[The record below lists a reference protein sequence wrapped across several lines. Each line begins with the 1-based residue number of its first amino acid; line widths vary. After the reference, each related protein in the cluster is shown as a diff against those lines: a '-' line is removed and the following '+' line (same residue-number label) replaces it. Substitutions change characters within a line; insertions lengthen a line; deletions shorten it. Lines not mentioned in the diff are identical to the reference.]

1 MMETTRMAVPL
12 LALAAGCACLP
23 GQAAELGL
31 ARIFSDHAVLQRDQP
46 IAVWGTADA
55 GRKLAV
61 TLGGRTV
68 NGSADAHGKWKIQL
82 PPQPAG
88 GPYTLTVTSGAQTV
102 SRADILVGD
111 VYLCSGQSN
120 MEFAQHQATNAIG
133 ATYAGRNETLRFL
146 NVPKNSTAAP
156 QDELKG
162 PVEWKVVTPETVGDA
177 SAVCYYMAR
186 SLQGSYKVPVGFVN
200 ASWGGTTIQGWIGG
214 ESLRTLGDYKA
225 GVAAVAQ
232 FGADTAAGMRAE
244 EARNEA
250 WWRAHDPAATAQRAW
265 IAPGFDDSAWPTVT
279 PAGSWKDSGLAGF
292 KDFDGVA
299 WYRTTVTLTQA
310 QAQAANMLHLGP
322 VDTYDT
328 TWVNGVRVGGA
339 STSWMW
345 RDYAVP
351 AGVFRP
357 GRNVIAMRVLSG
369 GQGGG
374 LSGAP
379 SSRTIGLADGQ
390 AIPLPAAWKVQR
402 GSALKGLS
410 VPPAPWDVPTSLTTL
425 YNGMIAPL
433 VGYKFKL
440 AAWYQGESNAGA
452 AQEYRTLLP
461 MLMRDW
467 RQRFGQ
473 PALPFF
479 VVQLTSFGSPAKAP
493 GQSGWA
499 ELRDA
504 QAYAVANDAHAG
516 LAVTLDVGDRFDIH
530 PTQKTIVGERLARA
544 ARAVAYGE
552 KTVPGS
558 PTAVSARRTGNDI
571 VIAYKDTG
579 GGLATYSSDRAIG
592 FEVCAGTACRY
603 AEARVAGDTV
613 VLPGA
618 ATPGVTRVRY
628 AWADAPF
635 VNLFGADD
643 LPAAP
648 FQLDVK

>member
-1 MMETTRMAVPL
+1 
-12 LALAAGCACLP
+12 
-23 GQAAELGL
+23 
-31 ARIFSDHAVLQRDQP
+31 
-46 IAVWGTADA
+46 
-55 GRKLAV
+55 
-61 TLGGRTV
+61 
-68 NGSADAHGKWKIQL
+68 
-82 PPQPAG
+82 
-88 GPYTLTVTSGAQTV
+88 
-102 SRADILVGD
+102 
-111 VYLCSGQSN
+111 
-120 MEFAQHQATNAIG
+120 
-133 ATYAGRNETLRFL
+133 
-146 NVPKNSTAAP
+146 
-156 QDELKG
+156 
-162 PVEWKVVTPETVGDA
+162 
-177 SAVCYYMAR
+177 
-186 SLQGSYKVPVGFVN
+186 
-200 ASWGGTTIQGWIGG
+200 
-214 ESLRTLGDYKA
+214 
-225 GVAAVAQ
+225 
-232 FGADTAAGMRAE
+232 
-244 EARNEA
+244 
-250 WWRAHDPAATAQRAW
+250 
-265 IAPGFDDSAWPTVT
+265 
-279 PAGSWKDSGLAGF
+279 
-292 KDFDGVA
+292 
-299 WYRTTVTLTQA
+299 
-310 QAQAANMLHLGP
+310 
-322 VDTYDT
+322 
-328 TWVNGVRVGGA
+328 
-339 STSWMW
+339 
-345 RDYAVP
+345 
-351 AGVFRP
+351 
-357 GRNVIAMRVLSG
+357 
-369 GQGGG
+369 
-374 LSGAP
+374 
-379 SSRTIGLADGQ
+379 
-390 AIPLPAAWKVQR
+390 
-402 GSALKGLS
+402 
-410 VPPAPWDVPTSLTTL
+410 VPTSLTTL

-479 VVQLTSFGSPAKAP
+479 VVQLTSFGAPAKAP